1 MNHKLMKIFFFALF
15 FFLIYSP
22 TSVFALIKTKKD
34 KDKDKVPTT
43 LSLNIEQQHINF
55 NFTWFNDYVNGLGG
69 ANGKYSIK
77 GQVTSNV
84 NWQLS
89 CKAKGKFKQ
98 IAGKKKISL
107 NNVGVSVYCENM
119 TDKVNKTLNSPL
131 PLSKGNKTLLYSTGK
146 IKTNKKAKKDKDKD
160 KDSKNKV
167 ITDDISLIWEMGTR
181 NGKMNK
187 KNLFQQNLN
196 KGAYS
201 VDIEFILIEKL

>member
-1 MNHKLMKIFFFALF
+1 MKIKIFTFIFIILC
-15 FFLIYSP
+15 S
-22 TSVFALIKTKKD
+22 TNCVFALVKTKKD
-34 KDKDKVPTT
+34 KNKANTPTS
-43 LSLNIEQQHINF
+43 LSFNIEQQHINF

-69 ANGKYSIK
+69 TNGKYSIK
-77 GQVTSNV
+77 GQITSNV

-98 IAGKKKISL
+98 IAGKKKIPL

-131 PLSKGNKTLLYSTGK
+131 PLSKGNKTLLYSTSK

-160 KDSKNKV
+160 SKEEV
-167 ITDDISLIWEMGTR
+167 ITDDISIFWEMGTR